1 MKIAFIGGGNMATA
15 LIGGMLKQGFAAA
28 DLSAVEPFETARA
41 KLAAQFGVACTAAP
55 SAALGEVDVILL
67 AVKPQNMRDA
77 AQAVAPYLNAQL
89 IVSIAAGTRIVDLS
103 RWLGSTAATSPTP
116 YPPHSPYSPYSPY
129 TPYTPYTPYESI
141 VRCMPNT
148 PALIGMGITGL
159 YAAPAVS
166 AAQRVSAE
174 RILRAVGDVVWV
186 ENEALIDP
194 VTAVSGSGPAYV
206 FYFLEA
212 MAEAGVKLGL
222 PAEDVKRLALATFSG
237 AAKLAAESPDDF
249 ATLRAKVTSKG
260 GTTEAALK
268 VMMERQVKEAIGSAL
283 AAASARGKELGEMLG
298 RD

>member
-28 DLSAVEPFETARA
+28 DVSAVEPFEAARA
-41 KLAAQFGVACTAAP
+41 KLAAQFGIACRAAP
-55 SAALGEVDVILL
+55 SAALGEADVVVM
-67 AVKPQNMRDA
+67 AVKPQNMRA
-77 AQAVAPYLNAQL
+77 AAATLVPFLGAQL
-89 IVSIAAGTRIVDLS
+89 IVSIAAGIRIADLA
-103 RWLGSTAATSPTP
+103 RWLAGPSGAALAAPESAADSADSAGRAASTN
-116 YPPHSPYSPYSPY
+116 YSA
-129 TPYTPYTPYESI
+129 I

-159 YAAPAVS
+159 YAAPAVN
-166 AAQRVSAE
+166 ATQRASAE

-222 PAEDVKRLALATFSG
+222 PADDAKRLALATFSG

-268 VMMERQVKEAIGSAL
+268 VMMERQVKEAIGSAVL
-283 AAASARGKELGEMLG
+283 AASTRGTELGEMLG

>member
-28 DLSAVEPFETARA
+28 ELSAVEPFETARA
-41 KLAAQFGVACTAAP
+41 KLAAQFGVACAAAP
-55 SAALGEVDVILL
+55 SAALGDADVIVL

-77 AQAVAPYLNAQL
+77 AQAVAPYLGAQL
-89 IVSIAAGTRIVDLS
+89 IVSIAAGTRIVDLA
-103 RWLGSTAATSPTP
+103 RWLGSPTAASPAP
-116 YPPHSPYSPYSPY
+116 YQ
-129 TPYTPYTPYESI
+129 SI

-166 AAQRVSAE
+166 AAQRASAE

-186 ENEALIDP
+186 ANEALIDP

-212 MAEAGVKLGL
+212 MAEAGIKLGL
-222 PAEDVKRLALATFSG
+222 PADDVKRLALATFSG

>member
-41 KLAAQFGVACTAAP
+41 KLAAQFGVACAGAP
-55 SAALGEVDVILL
+55 SAALGDVDVIVL

-89 IVSIAAGTRIVDLS
+89 IVSIAAGTRIVDLA

-116 YPPHSPYSPYSPY
+116 YSPY
-129 TPYTPYTPYESI
+129 TPYTPYQSI

-166 AAQRVSAE
+166 AAQRASAE

-222 PAEDVKRLALATFSG
+222 PAADVKRLALATFSG

-268 VMMERQVKEAIGSAL
+268 VMMEREVKEAIGSAL
-283 AAASARGKELGEMLG
+283 AAASARGKELGELLG